1 MTRVKGSEIENF
13 CFRFNIVRSDLY
25 QGDKIAT
32 KTEERKQK
40 IPNDYVK
47 SFRKVS

>member
-1 MTRVKGSEIENF
+1 MKGVKGSEIENF
-13 CFRFNIVRSDLY
+13 CFRFNIVLSNLY
-25 QGDKIAT
+25 RADKIAT